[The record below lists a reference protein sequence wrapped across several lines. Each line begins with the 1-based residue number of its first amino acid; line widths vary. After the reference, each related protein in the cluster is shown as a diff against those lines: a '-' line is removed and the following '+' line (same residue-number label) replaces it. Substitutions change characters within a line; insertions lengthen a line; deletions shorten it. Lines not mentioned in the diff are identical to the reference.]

1 MNAFFPNIEGNLN
14 VVTESSNYEH
24 LLAIWLKT
32 IPEYAPLE
40 KYARNNLLVSCK
52 RLFFSFSKLNK
63 EEILGKITKFEHSE
77 ICQDTDIPTRVIKNI
92 VDTFAD
98 VVYSNFNDFGKI
110 SNYPTSRKTAN
121 ITPVFKKFK

>member
-1 MNAFFPNIEGNLN
+1 ME
-14 VVTESSNYEH
+14 
-24 LLAIWLKT
+24 T

-40 KYARNNLLVSCK
+40 KYARNNLFVSCK
-52 RLFFSFSKLNK
+52 RLSFSFSKINR
-63 EEILGKITKFEHSE
+63 EEILGKITKFEYSE

-98 VVYSNFNDFGKI
+98 VLYSNFNDSGKI

-121 ITPVFKKFK
+121 ITPVFKKVK